1 MRERRRRLASLALTA
16 AFVLLAVPAGATEP
30 TRGLPSRLRVLVPAD
45 EMPEMFSFESK
56 GQPGFERELVEGF
69 CRIHG
74 LALDVVPVRDFD
86 QIIPMLLAGLR
97 AGRVDAIV
105 MTVFDFALAK
115 KRDPDLV
122 AGAFV
127 GPAAAAALAV
137 RRDDGRLL
145 EALNGYLL
153 GMRQARQS
161 LMFKYVSEEALS
173 LIAQARRE

>member
-97 AGRVDAIV
+97 AERVDAIV
-105 MTVFDFALAK
+105 MTVFSRRSTTRISSRVHSSARPRRPRSRCAETT
-115 KRDPDLV
+115 
-122 AGAFV
+122 GACS
-127 GPAAAAALAV
+127 
-137 RRDDGRLL
+137 RR
-145 EALNGYLL
+145 
-153 GMRQARQS
+153 
-161 LMFKYVSEEALS
+161 
-173 LIAQARRE
+173 